1 MEANLPRIILDARK
15 LGDGGIG
22 VYIENLVDGLL
33 ALREEGE
40 IRFELSL
47 LIEESGKSPRNSVKE
62 ALERWTDKVR
72 CIPESAKKYSLSEY
86 LRLAG
91 RQRHELK
98 QHHVFHAPH
107 YTLPLFL
114 KIPSVATIH
123 DVIHLT
129 HPSSRYHEPVARTLL
144 RSVVKRAN
152 AIITV
157 SAHSKEVMLK
167 ELPVTADRITVI
179 ANSVRPGVCRRLA
192 KDVTEFR
199 AKEGIESD
207 YCLFVGSDMPHKGFP
222 ELLEAWAQLF
232 NDIDGADYPHLY
244 VVGRTFS
251 EESKQ
256 LVREKGLE
264 AVVRFLGEVS
274 NRRLS
279 LLYSGARAVVIPSR
293 AEGFGLP
300 ALEGMSCGIPVV
312 STPLPSVKEFGEGTV
327 WFSADFEPESFAR
340 SVRRAL
346 GEVSREPLR
355 IERGKRKAEEFTIRK
370 QARET
375 WAVYQSLF
383 PAELRA
389 KEPQNAVHPSSAVS
403 PRVSP

>member
-1 MEANLPRIILDARK
+1 
-15 LGDGGIG
+15 
-22 VYIENLVDGLL
+22 
-33 ALREEGE
+33 
-40 IRFELSL
+40 
-47 LIEESGKSPRNSVKE
+47 
-62 ALERWTDKVR
+62 
-72 CIPESAKKYSLSEY
+72 
-86 LRLAG
+86 
-91 RQRHELK
+91 
-98 QHHVFHAPH
+98 
-107 YTLPLFL
+107 
-114 KIPSVATIH
+114 
-123 DVIHLT
+123 
-129 HPSSRYHEPVARTLL
+129 
-144 RSVVKRAN
+144 
-152 AIITV
+152 
-157 SAHSKEVMLK
+157 
-167 ELPVTADRITVI
+167 
-179 ANSVRPGVCRRLA
+179 
-192 KDVTEFR
+192 
-199 AKEGIESD
+199 
-207 YCLFVGSDMPHKGFP
+207 MPHKGFP